1 MKDGIIVEQGV
12 TSDVFNNPGHDY
24 TKRLLDAEPKP
35 KETSTISKNPIIQV
49 DNLNVY
55 YNIPSAN
62 IFKKSTFHAVK
73 DVSFKIFENTT
84 IGLVGESGSGKST
97 LGKAIQI

>member
-1 MKDGIIVEQGV
+1 MPSQNLK
-12 TSDVFNNPGHDY
+12 
-24 TKRLLDAEPKP
+24 KP
-35 KETSTISKNPIIQV
+35 STISKNPIIQV

-84 IGLVGESGSGKST
+84 IGLVGESGLESQLLEKQ
-97 LGKAIQI
+97 LQI